1 MYLTLC
7 TYKVITKWGALRMI
21 GPKCAGHRQTTAL
34 IGFGGEPTFW
44 WMRFL
49 KKGFYHCVVALG
61 DAYGGWVLID
71 PLAHYTDLILITDG
85 DLKGYL
91 FARGYRVVTTQINP
105 PAAHKLKI
113 MPYTCVETAK
123 RFVGISDRRIW
134 TPYQLYRYL
143 IKNRKIILDIGIKV

>member
-1 MYLTLC
+1 MTTKYTFFRA
-7 TYKVITKWGALRMI
+7 YNVITRWGADMI

-34 IGFGGEPTFW
+34 IGFGGTPTFW

-61 DAYGGWVLID
+61 DASNGWVLID

-85 DLKGYL
+85 DLKGFL
-91 FARGYRVVTTQINP
+91 HAHGYRVVEMPIQTP
-105 PAAHKLKI
+105 PLHRLKL

-123 RFVGISDRRIW
+123 RFVGITDRRIW
-134 TPYQLYRYL
+134 TPYQLYRHVL
-143 IKNRKIILDIGIKV
+143 KIGKKSLT